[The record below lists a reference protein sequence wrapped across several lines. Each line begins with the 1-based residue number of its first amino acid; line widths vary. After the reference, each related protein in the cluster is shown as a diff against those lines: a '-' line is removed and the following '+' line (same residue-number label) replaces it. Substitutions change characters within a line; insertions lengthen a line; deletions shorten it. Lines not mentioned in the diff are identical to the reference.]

1 VKAVVAAVFAATCAV
16 TTAAAA
22 VVDSGCKVWFVVG
35 IIVVVVGIIVVVVVV
50 VVILVAVV
58 HAKVVRNQ
66 FGLHDGSLQVFYGER
81 GLGMAARGGVL
92 ILRDGGRDEEGGSG
106 VGMGNKV
113 HRKVGRLVR
122 KSCS

>member
-1 VKAVVAAVFAATCAV
+1 M
-16 TTAAAA
+16 
-22 VVDSGCKVWFVVG
+22 WFVVG

-113 HRKVGRLVR
+113 LRGEAGRGRAGKRIVSILIRSPIVQFALL
-122 KSCS
+122 SS